1 MHSVSSNAVAKCLAY
16 SLIEQKTGETW
27 VDGKPIYRLV
37 VQGAI
42 GTTGTWVEI
51 GDMSTY
57 NIIVTTKQKQNG
69 EFCVACYDT
78 EDEAKAALDEVWQNL
93 NPPFAFSATIDAP
106 DDVVRELKGETKT
119 KKEAESATFDF
130 PTAVKK
136 LLEGKKVRV
145 VSWDKSEY
153 LYYDSDLK
161 QVYDEV
167 DYDYNCIWSWA
178 DDVWEEYK
186 GGVV

>member
-1 MHSVSSNAVAKCLAY
+1 MFPENTSNFEIKGLDIITPPEFIKLPLAILRKNDIISVYIKV
-16 SLIEQKTGETW
+16 
-27 VDGKPIYRLV
+27 VDG
-37 VQGAI
+37 
-42 GTTGTWVEI
+42 